1 MWTPQRLSSGAGG
14 SASPFWWRKKKKR
27 KEGKNSGGGLGLEN
41 CAFVPDHDEY
51 FFHGGENPSPL
62 VQRSPVSYAPSPS
75 PLSGRQPA
83 SFVSSLRSL
92 FPLRR
97 RPPTA
102 ATALRR
108 RRLTGTVYGRRR
120 GRANFAVQENPSSEP
135 LLLLE
140 LAIATD
146 RLVKE
151 MAAGAVRI
159 LLECDRQRPYYQ
171 SSMKKK
177 RTMMMGMWPFSP
189 AAPPPSTSLW
199 EEPVWSMF
207 CNGRRSGF
215 AVSHSCGEDD
225 LRVLRAI
232 PAVSAGAGVLS
243 LQRAPERSLEKG
255 GLPLPYSGGESP
267 EVMYMRA
274 KFERVVE
281 SSDSEALYMVNPDGG
296 RAGGGRSGPE
306 LSIFLLRL

>member
-1 MWTPQRLSSGAGG
+1 
-14 SASPFWWRKKKKR
+14 
-27 KEGKNSGGGLGLEN
+27 
-41 CAFVPDHDEY
+41 
-51 FFHGGENPSPL
+51 
-62 VQRSPVSYAPSPS
+62 
-75 PLSGRQPA
+75 
-83 SFVSSLRSL
+83 
-92 FPLRR
+92 
-97 RPPTA
+97 
-102 ATALRR
+102 
-108 RRLTGTVYGRRR
+108 
-120 GRANFAVQENPSSEP
+120 
-135 LLLLE
+135 
-140 LAIATD
+140 
-146 RLVKE
+146 

-215 AVSHSCGEDD
+215 AV
-225 LRVLRAI
+225 
-232 PAVSAGAGVLS
+232 
-243 LQRAPERSLEKG
+243 
-255 GLPLPYSGGESP
+255 
-267 EVMYMRA
+267 MYMRA